1 MTAVILAAGT
11 GSRLRPLTDAL
22 PKCLIPVGGR
32 PILYRMIENLIASEI
47 QNILIVTGYRSDQIR
62 DALLPRFPGI
72 TLQFIVNSRFEST
85 NNIYSLWLALKE
97 IHAGPL
103 LLLDS
108 DIVFDRKI
116 LDLLVRSGHE
126 DCLAISS
133 RHAMGEEEV
142 KVRSG
147 PDGTILAIGKEVL
160 PGSAAG
166 ESIGIE
172 RFGQDMLG
180 ELKEILDL
188 MIVRESRVQLFY
200 EAAFQK
206 LIDGGRR
213 LYAVD
218 VGDLY
223 SLEID
228 TPDDLKRARELIG
241 G

>member
-32 PILYRMIENLIASEI
+32 SILQRTIENLLASGIEE
-47 QNILIVTGYRSDQIR
+47 ILIVTGYRSDQIH
-62 DALLPRFPGI
+62 DSLLPRFHGI
-72 TLQFIVNSRFEST
+72 SLRFIVNTLFEST
-85 NNIYSLWLALKE
+85 NNIYSLWLALQK
-97 IHAGPL
+97 IHSGPL
-103 LLLDS
+103 MLLDS
-108 DIVFDRKI
+108 DIVFDRRI
-116 LDLLVRSGHE
+116 LDLLLRSGHE
-126 DCLAISS
+126 SCLAINS

-142 KVRSG
+142 KVRTG
-147 PDGTILAIGKEVL
+147 PDGAILAIGKEMP
-160 PGSAAG
+160 PGAAAG

-172 RFGQDMLG
+172 RFGEKSAG
-180 ELKEILDL
+180 ELRSILDS
-188 MIVRESRVQLFY
+188 MIVKEGRMQLFY

-206 LIDGGRR
+206 LIDDGGR

-228 TPDDLKRARELIG
+228 TVDDLERARQSLG